1 MKPVR
6 AVLGA
11 AALLVCVADVAA
23 ADMSATAMLRD
34 AKGAEVGYVQLRETA
49 SGTVWLTLNA
59 TGLPVGTLG
68 FHIHETG
75 ACEAAGGFKSAG
87 GHLAGGRQHGILSDG
102 GPHPGDLPNIHVP
115 EGGSLVYETF
125 VAQGVPSE
133 RGWSEQVGLFD
144 GDGSAVVIH
153 AGADDYRSPPAGE
166 AGDRIACGVLEKR

>member
-1 MKPVR
+1 MKPIR
-6 AVLGA
+6 AVLAA
-11 AALLVCVADVAA
+11 AALLVCVAEVAVA
-23 ADMSATAMLRD
+23 ETSATAMLHD
-34 AKGAEVGYVQLRETA
+34 AKGSEVGSVQLRETA
-49 SGTVWLTLNA
+49 SGTVWLTLTA

-68 FHIHETG
+68 FHIHESG

-87 GHLAGGRQHGILSDG
+87 GHLAGRRQHGILSEG

-125 VAQGVPSE
+125 IARVSPSE
-133 RGWSEQVGLFD
+133 RGWSEEVGLFD

-153 AGADDYRSPPAGE
+153 ARPDDYRSPPAGE